1 MQVEV
6 NPNEDTEWNDILR
19 KHGVIPEKPQDP
31 EPLIQEALVEAER
44 KAYENRLEDKD
55 LDELDELEDEE
66 DEAFLEQ
73 YRQKR
78 FAELS
83 TLQKTSLYNQ
93 VYPLQKVDY
102 AREVTEASNNAF
114 VLVHLSSSTSG
125 NVESQLLTELWR
137 QLATKYGDIKFCE
150 IRGNMCI
157 EGYPDRNTPTIL
169 VYKDGEIRKQS
180 VTLKEFKGPRT
191 RVEDLERMLLDLG
204 ALKESDIRLK
214 KRSDDSDEE
223 GPFQKKQPMVEDYDD
238 DWD

>member
-6 NPNEDTEWNDILR
+6 DPTEDTEWNDILR
-19 KHGVIPEKPQDP
+19 QKGIIPEKPQDP

-83 TLQKTSLYNQ
+83 TLQKTSVHNQ

-102 AREVTEASNNAF
+102 GREVTEASSKTF
-114 VLVHLSSSTSG
+114 VLVNLTSSASQ
-125 NVESQLLTELWR
+125 NVESRLLTELWR
-137 QLATKYGDIKFCE
+137 QLAQKYGDLKFCQ
-150 IRGNMCI
+150 IRADMCI

-169 VYKDGEIRKQS
+169 VYKDGEIRKQL
-180 VTLKEFKGPRT
+180 VTLRE
-191 RVEDLERMLLDLG
+191 LG
-204 ALKESDIRLK
+204 
-214 KRSDDSDEE
+214 
-223 GPFQKKQPMVEDYDD
+223 G
-238 DWD
+238 